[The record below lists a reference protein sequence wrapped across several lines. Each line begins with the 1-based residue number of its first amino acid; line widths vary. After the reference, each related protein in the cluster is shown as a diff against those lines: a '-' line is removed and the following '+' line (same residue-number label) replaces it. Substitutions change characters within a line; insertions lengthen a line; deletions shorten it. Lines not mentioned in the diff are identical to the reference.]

1 MRQYAC
7 NTMNFLASNDEQ
19 FFKERNRSLPI
30 PQSICSIPNYP
41 TKLRIFLTNASRY
54 WQVKCFFEGKTIC
67 RSLRTTS
74 KRDAIALAKQFYEVE
89 ILRIGMDWLTTDR
102 HARKTHSI
110 DLVGDMLIAKEQARA
125 NRDEIAQLSVK
136 VTSALLRKHV
146 IPYFKKMPVEKI
158 TSAQVNAFYNYL
170 SNLHLSTISI
180 SQYLTIVKKSLAIA
194 LENQWLD
201 VLPHFPNV
209 KKTSTSRG
217 GFTLGEYWQ
226 ILRTAQRLRK
236 IVPPVKPVTHRNTKN
251 GIYTATDGVPYEMVW
266 LIRFMV
272 NSFVRP
278 VDIKVIQHQHVEIV
292 RGEHAYLRLSLPETK
307 RHKAQIITLPAA
319 VQVYEK
325 LRDYFAVRG
334 LAKPTDYLFMPQ
346 VPNRADAMPLLEGY
360 FKKIMIDTGLRL
372 GSQGQKRTLY
382 SLRHSSITF
391 RLLYGKGIDMLTL
404 ARNARTSIEMIDKH
418 YASELTA
425 EMNVGMLHSRR

>member
-1 MRQYAC
+1 
-7 NTMNFLASNDEQ
+7 MNFLASNDEQ

-41 TKLRIFLTNASRY
+41 TKLRIFLTNASRF

-74 KRDAIALAKQFYEVE
+74 KRDAIALAKQFYETEV
-89 ILRIGMDWLTTDR
+89 LRIGIDWLTNDQR
-102 HARKTHSI
+102 ARKTHTI
-110 DLVGDMLIAKEQARA
+110 DLVGEMLIAKEQARA
-125 NRDEIAQLSVK
+125 NRQEIAQLNVK

-146 IPYFKKMPVEKI
+146 IPYFKKVPIEKI
-158 TSAQVNAFYNYL
+158 TSANINSFYNYL

-180 SQYLTIVKKSLAIA
+180 SQYLTIVKKSLTIA
-194 LENQWLD
+194 LENQWID

-217 GFTLGEYWQ
+217 GFTIGEYWK
-226 ILRTAQRLRK
+226 ILRATQRLRK
-236 IVPPVKPVTHRNTKN
+236 LQPKAQKITHRSTKG
-251 GIYTATDGVPYEMVW
+251 GIYTATDNVPFEMVW
-266 LIRFMV
+266 LVRFMV

-292 RGEHAYLRLSLPETK
+292 RGEYCYLRLSLPETK

-319 VQVYEK
+319 VHVYEK
-325 LRDYFAVRG
+325 LRDYFAALG
-334 LAKPTDYLFMPQ
+334 FAKSTDYLFMPQ

-360 FKKIMIDTGLRL
+360 FKKIMIDTGLRF

>member
-1 MRQYAC
+1 
-7 NTMNFLASNDEQ
+7 
-19 FFKERNRSLPI
+19 
-30 PQSICSIPNYP
+30 
-41 TKLRIFLTNASRY
+41 
-54 WQVKCFFEGKTIC
+54 
-67 RSLRTTS
+67 
-74 KRDAIALAKQFYEVE
+74 
-89 ILRIGMDWLTTDR
+89 
-102 HARKTHSI
+102 
-110 DLVGDMLIAKEQARA
+110 
-125 NRDEIAQLSVK
+125 
-136 VTSALLRKHV
+136 
-146 IPYFKKMPVEKI
+146 
-158 TSAQVNAFYNYL
+158 
-170 SNLHLSTISI
+170 
-180 SQYLTIVKKSLAIA
+180 
-194 LENQWLD
+194 
-201 VLPHFPNV
+201 
-209 KKTSTSRG
+209 
-217 GFTLGEYWQ
+217 
-226 ILRTAQRLRK
+226 
-236 IVPPVKPVTHRNTKN
+236 
-251 GIYTATDGVPYEMVW
+251 VW
-266 LIRFMV
+266 LVRFMV

-278 VDIKVIQHQHVEIV
+278 VDVKVIQHQHVEIV
-292 RGEHAYLRLSLPETK
+292 RGEHTYLRLSLPETK

-425 EMNVGMLHSRR
+425 EMNVGMLQSRRYCILGRDCNFHTQRFYDFRHCIESWLCIWF

>member
-1 MRQYAC
+1 VRQYAC
-7 NTMNFLASNDEQ
+7 DTMNFLASNDEQ

-30 PQSICSIPNYP
+30 PKSICSIPNYP
-41 TKLRIFLTNASRY
+41 AKLRIFLTNASRF

-74 KRDAIALAKQFYEVE
+74 KRDAIALAKQFYETEV
-89 ILRIGMDWLTTDR
+89 LRIGIDWLTNDQR
-102 HARKTHSI
+102 ARKTHTI
-110 DLVGDMLIAKEQARA
+110 DLVGEMLIAKEQARA
-125 NRDEIAQLSVK
+125 NRQEIAQLNVK

-146 IPYFKKMPVEKI
+146 IPYFKKVPIEKI
-158 TSAQVNAFYNYL
+158 TSANINSFYNYL

-180 SQYLTIVKKSLAIA
+180 SQYLTIVKKSLTIA
-194 LENQWLD
+194 LENQWID

-217 GFTLGEYWQ
+217 GFTIGEYWK
-226 ILRTAQRLRK
+226 ILRATQRLRK
-236 IVPPVKPVTHRNTKN
+236 LQPKAQKITHRSTKG
-251 GIYTATDGVPYEMVW
+251 GIYTATDNVPFEMVW
-266 LIRFMV
+266 LVRFMV

-292 RGEHAYLRLSLPETK
+292 RGEYSYLRLSLPETK

-319 VQVYEK
+319 VHVYEK
-325 LRDYFAVRG
+325 LRDYFAALG
-334 LAKPTDYLFMPQ
+334 FAKSTDYLFMPQ

-360 FKKIMIDTGLRL
+360 FKKIMIDTGLRF